1 MKRLLFLLTLCT
13 AALCASAKSVYVTPN
28 GTGNGT
34 SWANAL
40 GSINSALGECAVGD
54 EVLVAQGT
62 YKQQVSPANGVAI
75 KGGYNAETGERDINK
90 YVSIIDGT
98 DYNSYLINKSTTYS
112 DPVLIEGFTV
122 QNVNNGA
129 WGTGTLFLRSNMTI
143 NRCTFRNCKSTSG
156 EGAGAIFLENNDGKP
171 NRPVISNCIFELC
184 EGNYGAA
191 IYNNGD
197 ATIENCIFR
206 GCKGK
211 RAVVRNKST
220 NAIIRNCLFHNNTII
235 EASAK
240 GAIENGGIVI
250 NCTVCNNYSSEY
262 AGIYTSSSGKTY
274 NCIFWGNKSAAGF
287 NDKTNYLSSSS
298 TAEGNIAD
306 EGTSSSKFITV
317 SLPADNF
324 AADGPNFGN
333 PTAFVG
339 APTTESEILAMQYA
353 DFSLTEKSTVLID
366 KGTSTQAPATDIAG
380 EIRPIGNGIDIGA
393 YEYNP
398 AAAEVPVEGIIFV
411 QDTMVIAYDASQA
424 VAVLFKPA
432 NATNKQLVWSIDDE
446 SVATVNNGLVSG
458 VKVGKTVVRAKTPD
472 EAYKDTA
479 VVIIRTRIYPNE
491 VLEADKLKIED
502 YTIPSFI
509 EFLVAKKEA
518 RLDSLDYTPE
528 EQEAIFTPRLAAL
541 KEKQDALIGKEE
553 PYNQIATFNGDPKTH
568 MGFCWFTNGD
578 ITDGVVQ
585 LVSKANA
592 TAEDFETCD
601 CLMTLTADATTTI
614 PLHYTPIQATE
625 SPKYDI
631 CTAAGLP
638 RSTRFTYVSHKAL
651 AENLTPGQT
660 YSWRVGYA
668 GHWSEI
674 GQFCTQEDNQGDFS
688 FVYMTDS
695 HIHNALY
702 ISSANQSARS
712 VAKNAAD
719 AKFCLFPGDFVET
732 GDSDAPDDEDTNSEW
747 QWERWFEG
755 AMRPALQAM
764 PFVPTG
770 GNHDVSDNRN
780 YDYHFNTDH
789 NFFEIATT
797 KPQFHGVTYS
807 FQYGD
812 VLFLVYSVEDWWH
825 APGSSEQNMTS
836 TYLSNDVRNWFKS
849 EIAKYPNAKYRVTV
863 AHKNLFSGADHY
875 LDSDAP
881 LLRAM
886 MLPVLKEC
894 EIDLAIQGHDHC
906 YEVIGPVNPDTW
918 TVVEGSVTDTVRVK
932 PEGTNK
938 DNTEDY
944 KNMTGLEGGTFTT
957 DEGTLYFIGATCGEK
972 RYGPKPRATY
982 ESQYTED
989 RSKWFDWQHHNVKNY
1004 FDLFTSKFGQPK
1016 TPSYSR
1022 FNVTDNGIEV
1032 ITYKTDAD
1040 GNTEVFNTINVRR
1053 TKPHTMPTG
1062 YEETIQPVI
1071 REGKK
1076 FIRNGQVFIQ
1086 RDGKT
1091 YNMLGEIVK

>member
-1 MKRLLFLLTLCT
+1 MTLCT
-13 AALCASAKSVYVTPN
+13 AALCASANSVYVTPN
-28 GTGNGT
+28 GTGDGS
-34 SWANAL
+34 SWASAL
-40 GSINSALGECAVGD
+40 GSINSAIGACAVGD

-62 YKQQVSPANGVAI
+62 YKQQVSPVGGVAI

-98 DYNSYLINKSTTYS
+98 DYNSYLINRSTTYS

-197 ATIENCIFR
+197 AIIENCIFR

-220 NAIIRNCLFHNNTII
+220 NAIVRNCLFHNNTII

-250 NCTVCNNYSSEY
+250 NCTVCNNFSQEY

-298 TAEGNIAD
+298 TAAGNVAD

-366 KGTSTQAPATDIAG
+366 KGTSTEAPATDITG
-380 EIRPIGNGIDIGA
+380 ETRPIGNGIDIGA

-398 AAAEVPVEGIIFV
+398 EAPEVPVEGIIFV

-432 NATNKQLVWSIDDE
+432 NATNKQLVWSIDDPTI
-446 SVATVNNGLVSG
+446 ATVNNGLVSG
-458 VKVGKTVVRAKTPD
+458 VSIGKTVVRAKTPD

-491 VLEADKLKIED
+491 VLAADELKIED

-528 EQEAIFTPRLAAL
+528 EQAAIFTPRLAAL

-553 PYNQIATFNGDPKTH
+553 PYTQIATFNGDPKTH
-568 MGFCWFTNGD
+568 MGFCWFTNGG
-578 ITDGVVQ
+578 ITEGVVQ
-585 LVSKANA
+585 LVSKADA

-601 CLMTLTADATTTI
+601 CLITLNAQATTTI
-614 PLHYTPIQATE
+614 PLHYTPIQITE

-631 CTAAGLP
+631 CSAAGLP
-638 RSTRFTYVSHKAL
+638 RNTRFTYVSHKAL

-660 YSWRVGYA
+660 YSWRVGYD

-674 GQFCTQEDNQGDFS
+674 GQFRTQEDNQGDFS
-688 FVYMTDS
+688 FVYMSDS
-695 HIHNALY
+695 HIHNAEY
-702 ISSANQSARS
+702 ISEANRCATA
-712 VAKNAAD
+712 VAKFESD
-719 AKFCLFPGDFVET
+719 AKFCLFPGDCVET
-732 GDSDAPDDEDTNSEW
+732 GDNDQDDDTNSEW

-755 AMRPALQAM
+755 AMKPALQTM

-780 YDYHFNTDH
+780 YDYHFNTNH
-789 NFFEIATT
+789 NFYEIATT

-812 VLFLVYSVEDWWH
+812 VLFLVYSVEDWWR
-825 APGSSEQNMTS
+825 APGTSESGMQS
-836 TYLSNDVRNWFKS
+836 PYLSKDVANWFKE
-849 EIAKYPNAKYRVTV
+849 EIAKHPSAKYRVTV
-863 AHKNLFSGADHY
+863 AHKNLFSGADHHV
-875 LDSDAP
+875 DSDAP

-906 YEVIGPVNPDTW
+906 YEVIGPVDPDNLTPI
-918 TVVEGSVTDTVRVK
+918 TSAISDVTYIADSVH
-932 PEGTNK
+932 TN
-938 DNTEDY
+938 N
-944 KNMTGLEGGTFTT
+944 NATGKFGGTFTT
-957 DEGTLYFIGATCGEK
+957 DDGTLYFIGATCGRK
-972 RYGPKPRATY
+972 RYGPKSRAQLDA
-982 ESQYTED
+982 QYTTD
-989 RSKWFDWQHHNVKNY
+989 PAILYDYQHHNVKNY
-1004 FDLFTSKFGQPK
+1004 FDLFTSRFGQPGS
-1016 TPSYSR
+1016 PSYSR
-1022 FNVTDNGIEV
+1022 FNVTSEGIEV
-1032 ITYKTDAD
+1032 VTYRIR
-1040 GNTEVFNTINVRR
+1040 GNGDKLQYNTIHVKR
-1053 TKPHTMPTG
+1053 TKEHSLPAG
-1062 YEETIQPVI
+1062 YDLPEMEI
-1071 REGKK
+1071 REGDK
-1076 FIRNGQVFIQ
+1076 FIRDGQIFI
-1086 RDGKT
+1086 RKDGKT
-1091 YNMLGEIVK
+1091 YNMLGEITK